1 MEAAGYPNCEGFPPI
16 TMIGYSGESTRNWI
30 EFAQANFAETLG
42 CSEDTI
48 IIEQLPFRELL
59 DATDA
64 ANPDDSAPHM
74 WTLGWGP
81 DYADENN
88 WVGDVL
94 WCEGETRS
102 KRSCNEI
109 DDLIVEAREEQ
120 DPARRIELYYQIEE
134 MFFGPEGEMPFMP
147 IFLRIGYQARHTW
160 YQQTDA
166 LFGGQPWYEST
177 IDQEMQM
184 EMMGQ

>member
-30 EFAQANFAETLG
+30 EFAQANFSEVLG
-42 CSEDTI
+42 CSEDI
-48 IIEQLPFRELL
+48 IQIEQLPFRELL

-64 ANPDDSAPHM
+64 ANPDESAPHM

-88 WVGDVL
+88 WVGDVM
-94 WCEGETRS
+94 WCEGETRF

-109 DDLIVEAREEQ
+109 DELIVEAREEQ
-120 DPARRIELYYQIEE
+120 DQSRRIELYREIEE
-134 MFFGPEGEMPFMP
+134 QLFGPEGEMPMMP
-147 IFLRIGYQARHTW
+147 IFLSIAYQAKHSW
-160 YQQTDA
+160 YEFTPA
-166 LFGGQPWYEST
+166 LFGGPQIYNHV
-177 IDQEMQM
+177 IDQEAQM
-184 EMMGQ
+184 EAMGK